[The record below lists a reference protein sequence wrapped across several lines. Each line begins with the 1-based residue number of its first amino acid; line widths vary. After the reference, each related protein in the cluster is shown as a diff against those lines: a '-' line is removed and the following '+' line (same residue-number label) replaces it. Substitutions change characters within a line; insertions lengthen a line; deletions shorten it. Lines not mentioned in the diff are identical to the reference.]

1 MKKLLV
7 CVLAFTL
14 LLHSSMPAMA
24 ELLNSGFD
32 PDKWPGRMPD
42 SEKKVGPI
50 ANELLDAMRAGDDA
64 RIEAV
69 KKQFIEKLGKYAG
82 VPETKP
88 EYGSPVDISLPDFEK
103 VENLWYESFKRMQ
116 GHNGWEV
123 ADPPKAEI
131 QTGPRLRVS
140 LRSARAY
147 LHSYDAGLDHRDEYL
162 KYAIDGF
169 NYIMSTQASTGVFG
183 YPYDP
188 NTTNRL
194 KQAAARAVEQGRAQ
208 GLTMVENGW
217 VIDDLGSGGL
227 QFDNGVCGA
236 GLLYAYAITG
246 DARYLES
253 ARRAAEW
260 AIDQPLV
267 NNWNYNCFSGW
278 VLARLYRVT
287 GEQRYLDAAT
297 AKFKYGVLPG
307 QMENGRWFDQH
318 NARIQYHSVML
329 RSLVDFYLALVA
341 AEDAYAD
348 KVKHH
353 VILGLDNLAEQ
364 ITTYGASNVHE
375 LLSLDALC
383 MALMTF
389 GYHENWER
397 AANVNVNFLCDHF
410 LPRLEE
416 HGYPMTETVAQYLLY
431 RRVKDAK
438 ARSREIEIQ
447 QAKEY

>member
-1 MKKLLV
+1 MKAGLII
-7 CVLAFTL
+7 VLAFTL
-14 LLHSSMPAMA
+14 LLYAGAPAAA
-24 ELLNSGFD
+24 ELLGSGFD
-32 PDKWPGRMPD
+32 PETWPGLMPD
-42 SEKKVGPI
+42 FEEKLDPI
-50 ANELLDAMRAGDDA
+50 AGELLDAMRAGDDA
-64 RIEAV
+64 GIEAAKRELV
-69 KKQFIEKLGKYAG
+69 KKMGKYAG
-82 VPETKP
+82 VPEIIP
-88 EYGSPVDISLPDFEK
+88 EYGSPIDTSLPDLAK
-103 VENLWYESFKRMQ
+103 VEKLWHESFKRMQ
-116 GHNGWEV
+116 GRNGWEV

-140 LRSARAY
+140 FRNARAY
-147 LHSYDAGLDHRDEYL
+147 LHSYNAGLERSDEYL
-162 KYAIDGF
+162 KYAVEGF
-169 NYIMSTQASTGVFG
+169 NYITSTQASTGVFG

-188 NTTNRL
+188 NTKNRL
-194 KQAAARAVEQGRAQ
+194 KQAAARVVEEGRAR

-217 VIDDLGSGGL
+217 VIDDLESGGL

-246 DARYLES
+246 DARYLDS

-260 AIDQPLV
+260 AIDRPLV

-287 GEQRYLDAAT
+287 DEQRYLDAAT
-297 AKFKYGVLPG
+297 VKFKYGVLPG

-341 AEDAYAD
+341 AGDPYAGE
-348 KVKHH
+348 VKDH
-353 VILGLDNLAEQ
+353 VIRGLDNLAEQ

-383 MALMTF
+383 MGLMTF

-416 HGYPMTETVAQYLLY
+416 GGYPMTETVAQYLLH
-431 RRVKDAK
+431 RRVKDGE
-438 ARSREIEIQ
+438 ARSREIEIR
-447 QAKEY
+447 